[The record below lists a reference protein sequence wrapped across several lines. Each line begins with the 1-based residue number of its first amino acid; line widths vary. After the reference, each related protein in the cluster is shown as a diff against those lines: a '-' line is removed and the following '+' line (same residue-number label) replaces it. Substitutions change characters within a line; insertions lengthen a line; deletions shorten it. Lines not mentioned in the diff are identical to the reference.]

1 MTTYFAQNWIDG
13 AFVSSTKRSASI
25 NPATYDSIGEYADD
39 GGAAAAA
46 AIAAATRAFR
56 GSEWAHDAELRARV
70 LDQMAAAI
78 EENRDRLID
87 ILSLENGKVRG
98 EAALEVSAAPNKL
111 RYWAAMAR
119 TEAGRATRPRPGS
132 LSIILRQPMGVAGV
146 IVPWNSPV
154 ILGARSFAPALAAG
168 CTIVVKMPGQ
178 VAQTA
183 AVLAEILAEST
194 DLPQGVMNLF
204 VESGSDGA
212 ALLVASADVPAIS
225 FTGSTRTGAIGA
237 VGAARMKR
245 FGLEL
250 GGKAP
255 MIVFDDADIA
265 PMLPVLEKALTVF
278 AGQFCMTGSRLLV
291 QDAVYDTVRDKLA
304 ERLRAVRVGPA
315 SDPASDMG
323 PLIDK
328 TNVERVDK
336 VVQKA
341 IDAGANAVV
350 RGGPVTDGPLAKG
363 AFFRPAL
370 LEVTNNSLAIV
381 QQETFGPVLTIQRFG
396 DEDEAIGLANDSDYG
411 LSASVWT
418 RDLDRALRVAE
429 ALEAGSVFVN
439 DWAKV
444 YDSTEEGGFKLSGLG
459 RLNGHAALDDFIE
472 YKHIALKPGLA
483 GPAVRPPLPMR
494 SA

>member
-13 AFVSSTKRSASI
+13 AFVSSTKRSVSI

-39 GGAAAAA
+39 GGVAAAA
-46 AIAAATRAFR
+46 AIAAAARAFR
-56 GSEWAHDAELRARV
+56 GSAWAHDAELRASV
-70 LDQMAAAI
+70 LDQMAAAV
-78 EENRDRLID
+78 ERNRDRLIEM
-87 ILSLENGKVRG
+87 LSLENGKVRD
-98 EAALEVSAAPNKL
+98 EAAMEVSATPNKL

-119 TEAGRATRPRPGS
+119 TEAGRATRPKPGS
-132 LSIILRQPMGVAGV
+132 LSIILRQPIGVAGV

-154 ILGARSFAPALAAG
+154 ILATRSFAPALAAG
-168 CTIVVKMPGQ
+168 CTTVVKMPGQ

-183 AVLAEILAEST
+183 AVLAQILAEST

-212 ALLVASADVPAIS
+212 AHLVESADVPTIS
-225 FTGSTRTGAIGA
+225 FTGSTRTGAIIGA

-255 MIVFDDADIA
+255 MIVFDDVDIV
-265 PMLPVLEKALTVF
+265 PLLPVLEKALTVF

-291 QDAVYDTVRDKLA
+291 QDAVYNTVREQLA

-328 TNVERVDK
+328 ANVQRVDK

-350 RGGPVTDGPLAKG
+350 RGGPVTYGPLAKG
-363 AFFRPAL
+363 AFFSPAL
-370 LEVTNNSLAIV
+370 LEVANNSLAIV
-381 QQETFGPVLTIQRFG
+381 REETFGPVLTIQRFT
-396 DEDEAIGLANDSDYG
+396 DEAEAIELANDSDYG
-411 LSASVWT
+411 LSASIFT
-418 RDLDRALRVAE
+418 RDLDRALRVAQ

-459 RLNGHAALDDFIE
+459 RLNGHTALDDFIE

-483 GPAVRPPLPMR
+483 GPSLPIS